1 LADWNWSP
9 LLESMRMSR
18 RGEIGPSSAVK
29 TPEPFAAER
38 ALRRRKI
45 INKIMNVIVV
55 VGIAIDLFFAILYSV
70 LDARAY
76 AIAIGVNLA
85 TAGLWALTPLF
96 QRWPDPFAGVWFLGV
111 FIVAMLS
118 FTLLLGH
125 ASGSHLF
132 LILVAIFSLIFLG
145 PRPIVLPVLTTL
157 VAWGAFVVAAKVL
170 PRWPSHIPMLI
181 DESEALFYA
190 TSALT
195 ICVLFLT
202 TRYSIHL
209 VDTAEAALER
219 EFHRS
224 DALLLNVLP
233 APVAERLKSGE
244 RIADGYKCVSVLFAD
259 IVGFTAAARQAGPE
273 ATVGMLN
280 RFFSVADELAQRL
293 SCEKIKTIGDCVMVA
308 AGLPEPSSS
317 HAETLARYA
326 LDLRD
331 MMDGETFAS
340 APLELRI
347 GIHSGPAVAG
357 VIGRSRFAYDLW
369 GDTVNVASR
378 IQHAANPDEIQ
389 LSNATREL
397 LSASFSCTAAGE
409 VETRG
414 AGRVGVWRLDRE
426 LERLT

>member
-1 LADWNWSP
+1 
-9 LLESMRMSR
+9 M
-18 RGEIGPSSAVK
+18 
-29 TPEPFAAER
+29 
-38 ALRRRKI
+38 
-45 INKIMNVIVV
+45 
-55 VGIAIDLFFAILYSV
+55 
-70 LDARAY
+70 
-76 AIAIGVNLA
+76 
-85 TAGLWALTPLF
+85 TPLF
-96 QRWPDPFAGVWFLGV
+96 HRWPGPFAGVWFLGV
-111 FIVAMLS
+111 FTAAMLS

-157 VAWGAFVVAAKVL
+157 VAWGAFIVAAKVL

-195 ICVLFLT
+195 MCVLFLT

-219 EFHRS
+219 EFRRS
-224 DALLLNVLP
+224 DALLLNILP

-244 RIADGYKCVSVLFAD
+244 RIADGYNCISVLFAD

-273 ATVGMLN
+273 ATVGMLS
-280 RFFSVADELAQRL
+280 RFFSVADELAERL
-293 SCEKIKTIGDCVMVA
+293 GCEKIKTIGDCVMAA

-326 LDLRD
+326 LDLRET
-331 MMDGETFAS
+331 MEGEAFAD
-340 APLELRI
+340 APLKLRI

-378 IQHAANPDEIQ
+378 IQHAAKPDEIQ

-397 LSASFSCTAAGE
+397 LGANFSCTAAGE

-426 LERLT
+426 LDRLT

>member
-1 LADWNWSP
+1 
-9 LLESMRMSR
+9 
-18 RGEIGPSSAVK
+18 
-29 TPEPFAAER
+29 
-38 ALRRRKI
+38 
-45 INKIMNVIVV
+45 
-55 VGIAIDLFFAILYSV
+55 
-70 LDARAY
+70 
-76 AIAIGVNLA
+76 
-85 TAGLWALTPLF
+85 
-96 QRWPDPFAGVWFLGV
+96 
-111 FIVAMLS
+111 
-118 FTLLLGH
+118 
-125 ASGSHLF
+125 
-132 LILVAIFSLIFLG
+132 
-145 PRPIVLPVLTTL
+145 
-157 VAWGAFVVAAKVL
+157 
-170 PRWPSHIPMLI
+170 MLI
-181 DESEALFYA
+181 DESEALFYV

-195 ICVLFLT
+195 MCVLFLT

-219 EFHRS
+219 EFRRS
-224 DALLLNVLP
+224 EALLLNILP
-233 APVAERLKSGE
+233 AAVAERLKSGE
-244 RIADGYKCVSVLFAD
+244 RIADGYNCISVLFAD

-293 SCEKIKTIGDCVMVA
+293 GCEKIKTIGDCVMAA

-326 LDLRD
+326 LDLRET
-331 MMDGETFAS
+331 MEGEAFAG
-340 APLELRI
+340 APLKLRI

-378 IQHAANPDEIQ
+378 IQHAAKPDEIQ

-397 LSASFSCTAAGE
+397 LGANFSCTAAGE

-414 AGRVGVWRLDRE
+414 AGQVGVWRLDRE